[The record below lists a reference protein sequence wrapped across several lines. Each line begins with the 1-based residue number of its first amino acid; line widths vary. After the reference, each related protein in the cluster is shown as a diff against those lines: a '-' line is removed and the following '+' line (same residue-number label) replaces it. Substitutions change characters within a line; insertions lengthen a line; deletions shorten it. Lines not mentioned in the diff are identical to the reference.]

1 MYYNS
6 THYNVIYYEMKLLQC
21 NDIHIEYKSIQKS
34 HLNLTTKAA
43 HLRTFLYNVN
53 IRAANLILFPVA
65 L

>member
-1 MYYNS
+1 
-6 THYNVIYYEMKLLQC
+6 MKLLQC

-34 HLNLTTKAA
+34 HLNLATKAA